1 MEESKK
7 LKILSKTFLEGLN
20 DLLDITTRMLG
31 AYDLKSLLQH
41 ILQVS
46 LEVSGGNT
54 GSLMLLDEKTNTLAI
69 KAAVGLDENIV
80 KTKKIKFGDEI
91 AGWVAKNSEGL
102 LLKGDLSTDLRF
114 YKFSKKDR
122 IVSAMCVPLK
132 IESKAIGVLN
142 INSLDAKIQ
151 FTDDDLK
158 FISVL
163 ANQAS
168 ISIWHVRLYEELK
181 RTHQEYLLARN
192 QLIASEK
199 LASLGQLAAG
209 VAHEMNNP
217 LAIMSAN
224 IQYLISKTANADP
237 RMFEMAEI
245 KNAYERCVKIVDRL
259 LRYSR
264 PHADKGSA
272 VDVNGIIKEVLGL
285 AEYQTSLQDVKI
297 VLGLE
302 YDLSKP
308 RIDPDELKE
317 VFLNIVLN
325 AKDAMPNGGS
335 LTIKTSNIDDKG
347 VMIEFTDTGTGIL
360 KEDMDKIFDPFFT
373 TKQAKGTGLGLS
385 ICQRIITEYK
395 GTIEVDS
402 RPGKGTTITVK
413 LPIL

>member
-20 DLLDITTRMLG
+20 DLLDITTRMLS

-69 KAAVGLDENIV
+69 EAAVGLDENIV
-80 KTKKIKFGDEI
+80 KTKKIKLGEEI
-91 AGWVAKNSEGL
+91 AGQVASEGKSVL
-102 LLKGDLSTDLRF
+102 LIGDMKEYPR
-114 YKFSKKDR
+114 FSKFAKKDG
-122 IVSAMCVPLK
+122 IKSAMSIPLK
-132 IESKAIGVLN
+132 IENKTIGVLN
-142 INSLDAKIQ
+142 INSHVSESQ
-151 FTDDDLK
+151 FDEDDMR
-158 FISVL
+158 FISIL

-168 ISIWHVRLYEELK
+168 MSIRHLRLYEELK

-245 KNAYERCVKIVDRL
+245 KNAYERCIKIVDRL

-285 AEYQTSLQDVKI
+285 AEYQASLQDIKI
-297 VLGLE
+297 VLMLE
-302 YDLSKP
+302 HDLSKP

-317 VFLNIVLN
+317 VFLNILLN
-325 AKDAMPNGGS
+325 AKDAMPSGGS

-402 RPGKGTTITVK
+402 RQGKGTTITVK

>member
-20 DLLDITTRMLG
+20 DLLDITTRMLS

-69 KAAVGLDENIV
+69 EAAVGLDENIV
-80 KTKKIKFGDEI
+80 KSKKIKLGEEI
-91 AGWVAKNSEGL
+91 AGQVASEGKSVL
-102 LLKGDLSTDLRF
+102 LIGDMKEYPR
-114 YKFSKKDR
+114 FSKFAKKDG
-122 IVSAMCVPLK
+122 IKSAMSIPLK
-132 IESKAIGVLN
+132 IENKTIGVLN
-142 INSLDAKIQ
+142 INSRASESC
-151 FTDDDLK
+151 FSEDDLR
-158 FISVL
+158 FISIL
-163 ANQAS
+163 ANYAA
-168 ISIWHVRLYEELK
+168 ISIRHLRLYEDLK
-181 RTHQEYLLARN
+181 HVHQEFINTRA
-192 QLIASEK
+192 QLIAAEK

-302 YDLSKP
+302 YDLSRP

-402 RPGKGTTITVK
+402 KLGKGTTFTIK
-413 LPIL
+413 LPV